1 VASISAAFLA
11 FLAAIGE
18 GTAFDIA
25 ALHLCMLSTEADM
38 GGIQDVK
45 DARRAE
51 WISRYKKARTRR
63 ASCCSKTFEN
73 IVEQDL
79 VATQSF
85 ELMRQV
91 AVFK

>member
-1 VASISAAFLA
+1 
-11 FLAAIGE
+11 
-18 GTAFDIA
+18 
-25 ALHLCMLSTEADM
+25 M

-79 VATQSF
+79 VATQGL
-85 ELMRQV
+85 EPRTPAL
-91 AVFK
+91 